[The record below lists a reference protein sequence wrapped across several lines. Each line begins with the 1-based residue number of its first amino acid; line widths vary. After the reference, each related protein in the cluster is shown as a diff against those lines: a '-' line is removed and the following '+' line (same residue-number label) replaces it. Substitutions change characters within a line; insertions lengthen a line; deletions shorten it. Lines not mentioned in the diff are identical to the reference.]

1 MAIRKPKLRELKEA
15 VTALI
20 MGPYTTKFPKVMPV
34 MPEGFRGTPTYV
46 PDECV
51 GCGSCGQVCPAGAI
65 TIVDRVNDEGRM
77 IRYIERNWGSC
88 IFCSQ
93 CFVYCITGKGIKLDP
108 DFEKS
113 VFSPDD
119 MIDSH
124 EKELLFC
131 ESCGGVIT
139 AEDHARWCTRQL
151 GELAFG
157 NQTLNVLKYKDL
169 GLVEENTG
177 ANERKSLERD
187 RYMTIM
193 CPNCRASYILS
204 DEWGTS

>member
-1 MAIRKPKLRELKEA
+1 VAIPKPKLRELKEA
-15 VTALI
+15 LTALFT
-20 MGPYTTKFPKVMPV
+20 GPYTSKFPKVMPE
-34 MPEGFRGTPTYV
+34 MPEHFRGTPTYV

-65 TIVDRVNDEGRM
+65 TIVDRVNDEGEM

-93 CFVYCITGKGIKLDP
+93 CYVYCITGKGIELDP

-113 VFSPDD
+113 AMSPED
-119 MIDSH
+119 IVDSH

-131 ESCGGVIT
+131 ENCGEVIT
-139 AEDHARWCTRQL
+139 AVDHAKWCAKQL

-157 NQTLNVLKYKDL
+157 NQNLHLVRFKEL
-169 GLVEENTG
+169 GLVEEGTG
-177 ANERKSLERD
+177 RKEGETEERD
-187 RYMTIM
+187 RYMKIL
-193 CPNCRASYILS
+193 CPNCRASYILT
-204 DEWGTS
+204 DEWGAS

>member
-1 MAIRKPKLRELKEA
+1 VAIRKPKLRELKEA

-20 MGPYTTKFPKVMPV
+20 SRPYTTKFPKVMPA

-51 GCGSCGQVCPAGAI
+51 GCGSCAQVCPAGAI

-93 CFVYCITGKGIKLDP
+93 CFVYCITGKGITLDP

-113 VFSPDD
+113 ALSPGDI
-119 MIDSH
+119 IDSH

-131 ESCGGVIT
+131 EHCGGVIT
-139 AEDHARWCTRQL
+139 AVDHARWCSRQL

-177 ANERKSLERD
+177 ASDRKSLERD
-187 RYMTIM
+187 RYMKIM
-193 CPNCRASYILS
+193 CPNCRSAYILS